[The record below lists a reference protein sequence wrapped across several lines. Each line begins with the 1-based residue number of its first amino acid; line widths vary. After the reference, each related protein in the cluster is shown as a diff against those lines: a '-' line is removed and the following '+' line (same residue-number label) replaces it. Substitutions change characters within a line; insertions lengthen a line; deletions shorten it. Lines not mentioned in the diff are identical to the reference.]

1 MQEKYI
7 NINTLKVSEKYI
19 KIPKTNVV
27 QAIVSKILKELIIP
41 DEVSTIRGGGLPSL
55 GFKVIDLV
63 TIAPKFSTLT
73 NSGISVP

>member
-1 MQEKYI
+1 MHSLDEFRLGK
-7 NINTLKVSEKYI
+7 S
-19 KIPKTNVV
+19 
-27 QAIVSKILKELIIP
+27 P
-41 DEVSTIRGGGLPSL
+41 DEVSTIRGGGFPSL

>member
-1 MQEKYI
+1 MSYI
-7 NINTLKVSEKYI
+7 GIISFIYFSTPIFANPI
-19 KIPKTNVV
+19 
-27 QAIVSKILKELIIP
+27 ELIIP
-41 DEVSTIRGGGLPSL
+41 DEVSTIRGGGFPSL